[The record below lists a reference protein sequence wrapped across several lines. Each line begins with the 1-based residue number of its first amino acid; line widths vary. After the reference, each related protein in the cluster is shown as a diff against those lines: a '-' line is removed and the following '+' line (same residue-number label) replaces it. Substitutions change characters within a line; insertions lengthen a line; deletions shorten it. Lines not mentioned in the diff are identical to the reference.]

1 MAFGRQAGEHGGGG
15 AASLQQAPQGQ
26 SHAGLGH
33 VPTCR
38 GPSGGSRRVPLAAG
52 LSFSSAAG
60 LRPPLRGRGAV
71 QGHADGGRAR
81 RGVGQEG
88 EAGGGVGGGEVGD
101 AGVDG
106 EVGDGG
112 GEAAQL

>member
-15 AASLQQAPQGQ
+15 AAALQQATQGQ
-26 SHAGLGH
+26 SHARLGH
-33 VPTCR
+33 VSTCW
-38 GPSGGSRRVPLAAG
+38 GSSSRRVPLAG
-52 LSFSSAAG
+52 FSFSG
-60 LRPPLRGRGAV
+60 LRSPIRGRGAV
-71 QGHADGGRAR
+71 QGHADGGRTG

-88 EAGGGVGGGEVGD
+88 EGGRGVGGGEVGD